1 MMTCTLERIYL
12 AIVKHMIDGILK
24 LISTHNLSL
33 RRSLYQKSPTAVLNR
48 SNELH
53 LRSVEFGFAEK
64 LSASKD
70 TMQRTSEFIYDN
82 QFNTFPDCGP
92 FSIREMLLMK
102 SDFILFEVSASRRLI
117 STIKEFVNAEM

>member
-12 AIVKHMIDGILK
+12 AIVKHMVDGILK
-24 LISTHNLSL
+24 LISTPNLSI
-33 RRSLYQKSPTAVLNR
+33 RRSLYQKSPAAVLNSR
-48 SNELH
+48 NELH
-53 LRSVEFGFAEK
+53 LRSIEFGFAEK

-70 TMQRTSEFIYDN
+70 SMQRTPEFIYDN
-82 QFNTFPDCGP
+82 QLSTLPDCGP

-117 STIKEFVNAEM
+117 STIKEFVNAER

>member
-12 AIVKHMIDGILK
+12 AIVKHMVDGILK
-24 LISTHNLSL
+24 LISTHNLSM
-33 RRSLYQKSPTAVLNR
+33 RKSLYQKSPAAVLNR
-48 SNELH
+48 RNELH
-53 LRSVEFGFAEK
+53 LRIIEFGFAEK
-64 LSASKD
+64 LSTSKD

-82 QFNTFPDCGP
+82 QLNTFPDCGP

-117 STIKEFVNAEM
+117 STIKEFVNAET